1 MSTHTQF
8 VNVLQNK
15 KQSVLAAK
23 QNVLNRVT
31 AAKQRIL
38 SPVTVISA
46 YDDVEAMS
54 YDDKLT
60 SPEMY
65 DSVYTEGTQP
75 YQQPPIEFEE
85 GNVRKHVDGSFSVIE
100 ADGYVHNFGFD
111 EQTAR
116 SYGAYTTAKD
126 TAKEEDAP
134 EPGTVGDIANRLMQ
148 ATVGIGGMAYT
159 GAVGTGQTL
168 RHQIDDYNSRG
179 ALRPVIVEPGSEY
192 VGQRNPKITEED
204 EYTFNNIDQLNLDEQ
219 QVYKQSLKYKIL
231 SELQNRAEK
240 TKENLVAAEEDIAD
254 INKAIPVDRS
264 AEAARSADFKYVA
277 ETEGLWEATK
287 HTLKED
293 WDSYLYG
300 GIDAIPYMA
309 VLATGNIP
317 AITTLVTSMA
327 IGNNVENTKEF
338 LRLNDGIEPT
348 QEEAARIQ
356 LFSAAQ
362 AAVDAIGDRL
372 AVAGLPKAA
381 RAALSAQL
389 VSAKKVLA
397 STAKSVP
404 PILNNFAVKI
414 AARVATAPARMIVT
428 EAPAGAAEEA
438 SRQIAAEGEITDT
451 AAITEAAIIEGL
463 AAPVAAPTVR
473 VGAAVG
479 RAVKDKVKGKKVDT
493 EEIQDIEETQEGVI
507 GVDTLIDDSDPTYG
521 KDGADS
527 EFYTLLD
534 SITGENIAK
543 DAATLIKI
551 GKGVLTV
558 KQKKAHLDK
567 IAELDKKSKDA
578 ADNANPTEDESLGS
592 LENFDDLT
600 LVDLERFNQEL
611 EGRSDSDQEV
621 IKTLANLQEQKERAK
636 ANTDDVAKEIREG
649 TDAGW
654 KGADTFFSRI
664 KDLVQEMVSAPNPD
678 LKEREILTEENKLQT
693 HAGNLER
700 KKEAFTEVNAVING
714 TIKRPVDLDPNN
726 EITGK
731 DGTVKPRVGTGGA
744 GSDAIV
750 IGVTPGG
757 PGTGTIYTVY
767 YNQSESEIKH
777 AKAKHNTSE
786 ANYVT
791 EVSRL
796 RSGKSSID
804 RLTEI
809 VTKDSDYV
817 NSVAT
822 AATAYLK
829 SELYANAKNK
839 VEELRNNQSEIVKLK
854 EEAEK
859 KDTATIEATDEDIG
873 ALDQEGAA
881 ALDED
886 ESRQKT
892 INVFWGQAESNDSTR
907 ILSNLAP
914 RTFTYEGREY
924 GSVEHAYQ
932 SNKSGT
938 FDQAIYD
945 EYLKI
950 RGFGKKIQGKA
961 TLEQLEAA
969 DNLGL
974 MKELV
979 VESFKQNPDSEAA
992 VKLMQYENF
1001 THNNNELIDQAFL
1014 EGLTLAQ
1021 ESLRES
1027 AQIAADATE
1036 VVEDSQTTQT
1046 EETSPEGTS
1055 VALQEETISEDTSE
1069 KLTKEELRARINADT
1084 LELQRI
1090 EEAEAAEQEAA
1101 PPVTEEEVT
1110 TKEDTVVT
1118 EPVSEDTDTTATET
1132 TAETTEEVIETY
1144 NNIKVIADDNIIT
1157 AEGTKGAAQYDRKNK
1172 IIRLDRKFL
1181 QTKFA
1186 EKAWTA
1192 MRELIENVHGE
1203 KIKSKAENLP
1213 ADAFNTYNEFEKFVI
1228 EHEYQHSVYTR
1239 EDFNKDFPNGTKG
1252 EYETITN
1259 NRALAAIEQSLQEST
1274 ETSYK
1279 LDGSNLRLLESE
1291 LDVHTLSVV
1300 FPAAINA
1307 DGTVKTGEAANA
1319 AIKKLGKFLKVC
1331 G

>member
-8 VNVLQNK
+8 VNVLQSK
-15 KQSVLAAK
+15 KQSVLTAK
-23 QNVLNRVT
+23 QNALNKVT

-116 SYGAYTTAKD
+116 SYGAYTIAKD
-126 TAKEEDAP
+126 KAEKEDAP
-134 EPGTVGDIANRLMQ
+134 EPGSVGDIANRLMQ

-179 ALRPVIVEPGSEY
+179 ALSPVIVEPGSEY

-636 ANTDDVAKEIREG
+636 ANTDDVAKEIRE
-649 TDAGW
+649 
-654 KGADTFFSRI
+654 
-664 KDLVQEMVSAPNPD
+664 
-678 LKEREILTEENKLQT
+678 
-693 HAGNLER
+693 
-700 KKEAFTEVNAVING
+700 
-714 TIKRPVDLDPNN
+714 
-726 EITGK
+726 
-731 DGTVKPRVGTGGA
+731 
-744 GSDAIV
+744 
-750 IGVTPGG
+750 
-757 PGTGTIYTVY
+757 
-767 YNQSESEIKH
+767 
-777 AKAKHNTSE
+777 
-786 ANYVT
+786 
-791 EVSRL
+791 
-796 RSGKSSID
+796 
-804 RLTEI
+804 
-809 VTKDSDYV
+809 
-817 NSVAT
+817 
-822 AATAYLK
+822 
-829 SELYANAKNK
+829 
-839 VEELRNNQSEIVKLK
+839 
-854 EEAEK
+854 
-859 KDTATIEATDEDIG
+859 
-873 ALDQEGAA
+873 
-881 ALDED
+881 
-886 ESRQKT
+886 
-892 INVFWGQAESNDSTR
+892 
-907 ILSNLAP
+907 
-914 RTFTYEGREY
+914 
-924 GSVEHAYQ
+924 
-932 SNKSGT
+932 
-938 FDQAIYD
+938 
-945 EYLKI
+945 
-950 RGFGKKIQGKA
+950 
-961 TLEQLEAA
+961 
-969 DNLGL
+969 
-974 MKELV
+974 
-979 VESFKQNPDSEAA
+979 
-992 VKLMQYENF
+992 
-1001 THNNNELIDQAFL
+1001 
-1014 EGLTLAQ
+1014 
-1021 ESLRES
+1021 
-1027 AQIAADATE
+1027 
-1036 VVEDSQTTQT
+1036 
-1046 EETSPEGTS
+1046 
-1055 VALQEETISEDTSE
+1055 
-1069 KLTKEELRARINADT
+1069 
-1084 LELQRI
+1084 
-1090 EEAEAAEQEAA
+1090 
-1101 PPVTEEEVT
+1101 
-1110 TKEDTVVT
+1110 
-1118 EPVSEDTDTTATET
+1118 
-1132 TAETTEEVIETY
+1132 
-1144 NNIKVIADDNIIT
+1144 
-1157 AEGTKGAAQYDRKNK
+1157 
-1172 IIRLDRKFL
+1172 
-1181 QTKFA
+1181 
-1186 EKAWTA
+1186 
-1192 MRELIENVHGE
+1192 
-1203 KIKSKAENLP
+1203 
-1213 ADAFNTYNEFEKFVI
+1213 
-1228 EHEYQHSVYTR
+1228 
-1239 EDFNKDFPNGTKG
+1239 
-1252 EYETITN
+1252 
-1259 NRALAAIEQSLQEST
+1259 
-1274 ETSYK
+1274 
-1279 LDGSNLRLLESE
+1279 
-1291 LDVHTLSVV
+1291 
-1300 FPAAINA
+1300 
-1307 DGTVKTGEAANA
+1307 
-1319 AIKKLGKFLKVC
+1319 
-1331 G
+1331 